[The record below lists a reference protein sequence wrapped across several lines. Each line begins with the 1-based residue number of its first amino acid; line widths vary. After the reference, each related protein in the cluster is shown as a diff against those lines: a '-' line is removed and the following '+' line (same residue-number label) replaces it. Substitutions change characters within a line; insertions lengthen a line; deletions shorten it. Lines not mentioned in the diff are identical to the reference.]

1 MFFINYAANI
11 LLIIFIHKTHK
22 MAVNLKVFENNAN
35 YEEYISG
42 GSAILPNVSLI
53 DETKKVFFKPQDIDW
68 FYIYHT
74 SNCKIERLR
83 VENYPTIDL
92 TQKVADGHFFGGYL
106 STYGGYGSKVNEL
119 INNGFGRFS
128 NGVMQ
133 DNGVSYDG
141 TSLLNGK
148 TRFFVKKNFLTSSA
162 QSVVPTKGTIYVI
175 KEIPSD
181 YYLKSY
187 IALVTMPNSE
197 SVDKDAVYT
206 IFNIDENYIKS
217 AYQRIYKS
225 QDDFT
230 DFSGK
235 IYSSFSTNIKINSE
249 TISGR
254 RGYIVLT
261 GDGSAFAD
269 FADNSVAVIEY
280 GINTLDDVQVKKYMK
295 IWFKDWTIGNIK
307 RKEYDT
313 MPDFSTEYVE

>member
-1 MFFINYAANI
+1 MS
-11 LLIIFIHKTHK
+11 K
-22 MAVNLKVFENNAN
+22 NLKLFQQNTD
-35 YEEYISG
+35 YQEYINSE
-42 GSAILPNVSLI
+42 SKLLPNVSLVTNG
-53 DETKKVFFKPQDIDW
+53 EKVYFNPEDIDW

-83 VENYPTIDL
+83 VENYSTIDL

-106 STYGGYGSKVNEL
+106 STYGAYGSKVNEL

-141 TSLLNGK
+141 TSLRNGT
-148 TRFFVKKNFLTSSA
+148 TRFFLKNNFFTSSSK
-162 QSVVPTKGTIYVI
+162 SVVPTKGTIYVV

-187 IALVTMPNSE
+187 VAFLTTADGQG
-197 SVDKDAVYT
+197 VDKSHFCP
-206 IFNIDENYIKS
+206 IFNVDDNYLKS
-217 AYQRIYKS
+217 VFQRVYKS

-230 DFSGK
+230 DFTARLK
-235 IYSSFSTNIKINSE
+235 SSIFDANSE

-254 RGYIVLT
+254 RGYVAQI
-261 GDGSAFAD
+261 DASAFAD

-280 GINTLDDVQVKKYMK
+280 GINTLDDVQIKKYMK
-295 IWFKDWTIGNIK
+295 IWFKDWTRGNMK

>member
-1 MFFINYAANI
+1 
-11 LLIIFIHKTHK
+11 
-22 MAVNLKVFENNAN
+22 MAVNLKVFDNNAS
-35 YEEYISG
+35 YEGYISG
-42 GSAILPNVSLI
+42 ASAILPNVSFI
-53 DETKKVFFKPQDIDW
+53 EETKKVFLKPQDIDW
-68 FYIYHT
+68 FYLYHT

-106 STYGGYGSKVNEL
+106 SIYGGYGSKANEL
-119 INNGFGRFS
+119 INDGFGRFS

-148 TRFFVKKNFLTSSA
+148 TRFFVKNNFFTSSSK
-162 QSVVPTKGTIYVI
+162 SVVPTKGTIYVV

-187 IALVTMPNSE
+187 AAFLTTADGQG
-197 SVDKDAVYT
+197 VDKSHFCP
-206 IFNIDENYIKS
+206 IFNIDDSWFKS
-217 AYQRIYKS
+217 TFQRVYKS

-254 RGYIVLT
+254 RGYIAQI
-261 GDGSAFAD
+261 DASAFAD

-280 GINTLDDVQVKKYMK
+280 GINTLDDVQIKKYMK
-295 IWFKDWTIGNIK
+295 IWFKDWTIGNMK

>member
-1 MFFINYAANI
+1 
-11 LLIIFIHKTHK
+11 
-22 MAVNLKVFENNAN
+22 MAVNLKVFENNAS
-35 YEEYISG
+35 YEGYISG
-42 GSAILPNVSLI
+42 ASAILPNVSFVE
-53 DETKKVFFKPQDIDW
+53 ETNKVFFKPQDIDW

-106 STYGGYGSKVNEL
+106 STYGGYGSKANEL
-119 INNGFGRFS
+119 INDGFGRFS
-128 NGVMQ
+128 NGIMQ

-148 TRFFVKKNFLTSSA
+148 TRFFLKNNFFTSSA

-187 IALVTMPNSE
+187 AAFLTTADGQG
-197 SVDKDAVYT
+197 VDKSNFFP
-206 IFNIDENYIKS
+206 IFNIDDNNLKS
-217 AYQRIYKS
+217 IFQRVYKS

-230 DFSGK
+230 DFSPRLVSK
-235 IYSSFSTNIKINSE
+235 IFNANSE

-254 RGYIVLT
+254 RGYIAYIN
-261 GDGSAFAD
+261 DGSAFAD

-295 IWFKDWTIGNIK
+295 IWFKDWTRGNMK

>member
-1 MFFINYAANI
+1 
-11 LLIIFIHKTHK
+11 
-22 MAVNLKVFENNAN
+22 
-35 YEEYISG
+35 
-42 GSAILPNVSLI
+42 
-53 DETKKVFFKPQDIDW
+53 
-68 FYIYHT
+68 
-74 SNCKIERLR
+74 
-83 VENYPTIDL
+83 
-92 TQKVADGHFFGGYL
+92 
-106 STYGGYGSKVNEL
+106 
-119 INNGFGRFS
+119 
-128 NGVMQ
+128 
-133 DNGVSYDG
+133 
-141 TSLLNGK
+141 
-148 TRFFVKKNFLTSSA
+148 
-162 QSVVPTKGTIYVI
+162 
-175 KEIPSD
+175 
-181 YYLKSY
+181 
-187 IALVTMPNSE
+187 MPNSE

>member
-1 MFFINYAANI
+1 
-11 LLIIFIHKTHK
+11 

-35 YEEYISG
+35 YEGYISG
-42 GSAILPNVSLI
+42 ASAILPNVSFVE
-53 DETKKVFFKPQDIDW
+53 ETNKVFFKPQDIDW

-106 STYGGYGSKVNEL
+106 STYGGYGSKANEL
-119 INNGFGRFS
+119 INDGFGRFS

-148 TRFFVKKNFLTSSA
+148 TRFFVKNNFFTSSSK
-162 QSVVPTKGTIYVI
+162 SVVPTKGTIYVV

-187 IALVTMPNSE
+187 AAFSLMPDSE
-197 SVDKDAVYT
+197 SVDKNHFYA

-217 AYQRIYKS
+217 SFQRVYKS

-230 DFSGK
+230 DFSGRL
-235 IYSSFSTNIKINSE
+235 YSNFSFSNNMKINSE

-254 RGYIVLT
+254 RGYVSAIN
-261 GDGSAFAD
+261 DGSAFAD

-280 GINTLDDVQVKKYMK
+280 GINTLDDVQIKKYMK

>member
-1 MFFINYAANI
+1 
-11 LLIIFIHKTHK
+11 
-22 MAVNLKVFENNAN
+22 MAVNLKVFDNNAS
-35 YEEYISG
+35 YEGYISG
-42 GSAILPNVSLI
+42 GSAILPNVSFVE
-53 DETKKVFFKPQDIDW
+53 ETNKVSFKPQDIDW

-106 STYGGYGSKVNEL
+106 STYGGYGSKANEL

-128 NGVMQ
+128 NGAMQ

-148 TRFFVKKNFLTSSA
+148 TRFFVKNKFFTSSSK
-162 QSVVPTKGTIYVI
+162 SVVPTKGTIYVV

-187 IALVTMPNSE
+187 AAFLTTADGQV
-197 SVDKDAVYT
+197 VDKNHFYT
-206 IFNIDENYIKS
+206 IFNIDENNLKS
-217 AYQRIYKS
+217 VFQRVYKS

-230 DFSGK
+230 DFSVR
-235 IYSSFSTNIKINSE
+235 ILANLTFSNNMKINSE

-261 GDGSAFAD
+261 GDASAFAD

-280 GINTLDDVQVKKYMK
+280 GITTLDDVQVKKYMK
-295 IWFKDWTIGNIK
+295 IWFKDWTKENMK